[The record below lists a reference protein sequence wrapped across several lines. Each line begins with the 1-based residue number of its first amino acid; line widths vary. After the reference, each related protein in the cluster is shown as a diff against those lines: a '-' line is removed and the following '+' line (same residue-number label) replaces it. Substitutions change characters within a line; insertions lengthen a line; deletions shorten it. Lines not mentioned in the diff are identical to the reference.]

1 MINVIVLYGGKS
13 TEHEVSCRSA
23 AFVLRNLDRKKYNV
37 VAIGINK
44 QGHWLPQNMTKILA
58 TDSKT
63 IPIYQPE
70 SRQLTGENT
79 RDMQIV
85 PEAILTQHQLGT
97 AQTVVFPV
105 IHGANG
111 EDGTLQGLLE
121 LSDVAF
127 VGPDTL
133 GSAVGMD
140 KAIAKRIAVTE
151 GIEVVP
157 WLEAFKEEWS
167 EQSGQLKKDAESRL
181 GLPLFIKPARLGS
194 SVGVTKVRAMSEFIA
209 ACEHA
214 FSFDDKLLIEKGLEV
229 REIECAVIGGRNPKV
244 SLPGEIN
251 AKDFYSYE
259 AKYVDANAAS
269 IKVPADLTKEQTAE
283 AQGICRRVYRA
294 LNLYGMS
301 RVDLFLDKNSGKFYF
316 NEVNTIPGF
325 TEISQFPM
333 LWSESGL
340 KPSDLLDELINYAM
354 SRKSE
359 KSKLK
364 KTI

>member
-1 MINVIVLYGGKS
+1 MMNVIVLYGGKS

-58 TDSKT
+58 NETKT
-63 IPIYQPE
+63 IPIFEPE
-70 SRQLTGENT
+70 SRQLSGAHAQ
-79 RDMQIV
+79 DLQIV
-85 PEAILTQHQLGT
+85 PEAILTQHRLDKN
-97 AQTVVFPV
+97 QTVVFPV

-157 WLEAFKEEWS
+157 WIEAFKEEWA
-167 EQSGQLKKDAESRL
+167 EQSGQIIKDAKARL
-181 GLPLFIKPARLGS
+181 GLPLFVKPARLGS
-194 SVGVTKVRAMSEFIA
+194 SVGVSKVRDMSEFVA

-214 FSFDDKLLIEKGLEV
+214 FTFDDKLLVEKGLNV

-259 AKYVDANAAS
+259 AKYVDADAAT
-269 IKVPADLTKEQTAE
+269 IKVPADLTKQQATE
-283 AQGICRRVYRA
+283 AQGICRKVYRA

-301 RVDLFLDKNSGKFYF
+301 RVDLFLDKDTGKFYF

-340 KPSDLLDELINYAM
+340 KPVDLLDELINYAVI
-354 SRKSE
+354 RKKE
-359 KSKLK
+359 KAKLK

>member
-37 VAIGINK
+37 VAIGVNK
-44 QGHWLPQNMTKILA
+44 QGHWLPQNMTRILA
-58 TDSKT
+58 TDTKT
-63 IPIYQPE
+63 IPIYEPE
-70 SRQLTGENT
+70 LRQLTGSST
-79 RDMQIV
+79 KDLQIV
-85 PEAILTQHQLGT
+85 PEAIFTQHHLDKN
-97 AQTVVFPV
+97 QTVVFPV

-157 WLEAFKEEWS
+157 WIEAFKEEWS
-167 EQSGQLKKDAESRL
+167 EQSKSLMKEAEIRL
-181 GLPLFIKPARLGS
+181 GLPLFVKPARLGS
-194 SVGVTKVRAMSEFIA
+194 SVGVTKVRSMSEFVA
-209 ACEHA
+209 ACELA
-214 FSFDDKLLIEKGLEV
+214 FTFDDKLLIEKGLDV

-259 AKYVDANAAS
+259 AKYVDADAAT
-269 IKVPADLTKEQTAE
+269 IKVPADLTKDQALE
-283 AQGICRRVYRA
+283 AQSICRKVYRA

-301 RVDLFLDKNSGKFYF
+301 RVDLFLDKNSGKFFF

-340 KPSDLLDELINYAM
+340 KPADLLDELIMYAVA
-354 SRKSE
+354 RKTE